1 MKIYGFVF
9 ARGGSKGVPHKNIRP
24 LCGKPLIAYAIE
36 AGLASGCVEKM
47 IVSTDNEA
55 IAKVAQEYGAEVP
68 FLRPAE
74 LAADNS
80 PEWLA
85 WQHAVRFLQERG
97 DNFDTFISLPSTVP
111 LRKVE
116 DIQRCVSV
124 FRKGECDIVVSCTEA
139 SHSPYF
145 NMIKIDDK
153 GYASIVNTNNGT
165 SFFRRQDAP
174 PVYDMTATAYV
185 TTPTFILEKSRM
197 WDGRV
202 RAVMVDRVSGIDI
215 DEPIDF
221 ELAEYFMNKR
231 FQ

>member
-80 PEWLA
+80 PECLA
-85 WQHAVRFLQERG
+85 TRR
-97 DNFDTFISLPSTVP
+97 SLSART
-111 LRKVE
+111 
-116 DIQRCVSV
+116 
-124 FRKGECDIVVSCTEA
+124 G
-139 SHSPYF
+139 
-145 NMIKIDDK
+145 
-153 GYASIVNTNNGT
+153 G
-165 SFFRRQDAP
+165 
-174 PVYDMTATAYV
+174 
-185 TTPTFILEKSRM
+185 
-197 WDGRV
+197 
-202 RAVMVDRVSGIDI
+202 
-215 DEPIDF
+215 
-221 ELAEYFMNKR
+221 
-231 FQ
+231 

>member
-85 WQHAVRFLQERG
+85 FCKNGGIILTRLFRCRVRFLSVRWR
-97 DNFDTFISLPSTVP
+97 ISS
-111 LRKVE
+111 
-116 DIQRCVSV
+116 D
-124 FRKGECDIVVSCTEA
+124 A
-139 SHSPYF
+139 SPY
-145 NMIKIDDK
+145 
-153 GYASIVNTNNGT
+153 
-165 SFFRRQDAP
+165 
-174 PVYDMTATAYV
+174 
-185 TTPTFILEKSRM
+185 LEKENATS
-197 WDGRV
+197 
-202 RAVMVDRVSGIDI
+202 
-215 DEPIDF
+215 
-221 ELAEYFMNKR
+221 
-231 FQ
+231 